1 MQFLHKAELVKLDF
15 TTTVNPNFAEK
26 GFQRKY
32 KCMVRFIMSWKG
44 KSYKFQVIISR
55 ITLIL

>member
-15 TTTVNPNFAEK
+15 TTTVNPHFAEK

-32 KCMVRFIMSWKG
+32 GPFYNELERQK
-44 KSYKFQVIISR
+44 
-55 ITLIL
+55 L